1 MLTTYGKVQRVNIGA
16 LHVAAIRLGEGYRAF
31 IECWNLKPLVN
42 EILTMALFT
51 KETASLAGKKSKRG
65 PNKISSKLIGYMGND
80 GVDKLMRIISELDG
94 TEFVDAYVR
103 IAPYIYP
110 KLAAAQ
116 ITTEGNLSINI
127 IHPDSNLLSDV

>member
-1 MLTTYGKVQRVNIGA
+1 M
-16 LHVAAIRLGEGYRAF
+16 
-31 IECWNLKPLVN
+31 P
-42 EILTMALFT
+42 FT
-51 KETASLAGKKSKRG
+51 SETAALAGKKSKRG
-65 PNKISSKLIGYMGND
+65 KNMVPPELIEYMNGGGVEKLLSTID
-80 GVDKLMRIISELDG
+80 ILDG

-116 ITTEGNLSINI
+116 ITPEGSLSINI

>member
-1 MLTTYGKVQRVNIGA
+1 
-16 LHVAAIRLGEGYRAF
+16 
-31 IECWNLKPLVN
+31 
-42 EILTMALFT
+42 
-51 KETASLAGKKSKRG
+51 
-65 PNKISSKLIGYMGND
+65 MGND